1 VLLLS
6 DCAPV
11 VSQIESAYRA
21 GRAEGLRATDRG
33 AMLEAICEYRARL
46 GMVVV
51 FWVPSHE
58 GQVSNAYADAVAK
71 MHLDAPL
78 EAGLTAGVAECVA
91 SRPCLYERQVAGE
104 WELWDRPAFRGTRL
118 QAEGWV
124 AAALADGLT
133 PGRLMAGRADFWG
146 ALAARVGRPLGV
158 EHGDTSKAIAATA
171 LTFGLRVGEVAGVR
185 HGDVWAKRRLAEGDG
200 GGPCTREG
208 RWGCA
213 ACLAARWQQAGQGPG
228 RRRRRRRGA
237 GAGGAQG
244 GVAGATPA
252 AGAALVANAFHVLPV
267 EDADEPEERARFE
280 TLRHVLTECQATAG
294 RGAAAGKLAAQCR
307 AARAQLAGEAGEQPA
322 RAFLATA
329 QAGWEAAAVHQ
340 VVTPAQW
347 SAMRETLAGAAPEWV
362 PEQAKEGEGARRAKE
377 VAGCVRHM
385 HATVGDMLAA
395 HRKRGAAGAEWVRQR
410 EARRPLLHA
419 LLRAWAAVVATRKAG
434 GVLPDEQVAGSE
446 AWEQWVAEQPEA
458 ATRVRRVGEAAQRV
472 SAVLASTHALTR
484 QPGRAK
490 RRWARA
496 LAHATAV
503 AKARRRL
510 AALRERA
517 KAILW
522 AARLRRLGAR
532 RKHSDLMPL
541 TYVTAPHF
549 DDPHL
554 TAPHFT

>member
-1 VLLLS
+1 MRADPLLRTHLRCDVLEQASGAGLRLPGGLHLKLDKHEREVLEAGTCDLEVDVFRKLLALHARWHFHHVRAVDGSKAGAARGGVAAYGEWRGVGREVHPDYRREYDEEIEGAIRWGVVGGARLPSGFETDDAECFAVLAALRRICAECDAAGRDPADQRVLLLS

-213 ACLAARWQQAGQGPG
+213 ACLAARWQQAGQGP
-228 RRRRRRRGA
+228 R
-237 GAGGAQG
+237 
-244 GVAGATPA
+244 
-252 AGAALVANAFHVLPV
+252 
-267 EDADEPEERARFE
+267 
-280 TLRHVLTECQATAG
+280 
-294 RGAAAGKLAAQCR
+294 
-307 AARAQLAGEAGEQPA
+307 
-322 RAFLATA
+322 
-329 QAGWEAAAVHQ
+329 
-340 VVTPAQW
+340 
-347 SAMRETLAGAAPEWV
+347 S
-362 PEQAKEGEGARRAKE
+362 
-377 VAGCVRHM
+377 
-385 HATVGDMLAA
+385 
-395 HRKRGAAGAEWVRQR
+395 
-410 EARRPLLHA
+410 
-419 LLRAWAAVVATRKAG
+419 
-434 GVLPDEQVAGSE
+434 
-446 AWEQWVAEQPEA
+446 
-458 ATRVRRVGEAAQRV
+458 
-472 SAVLASTHALTR
+472 
-484 QPGRAK
+484 
-490 RRWARA
+490 
-496 LAHATAV
+496 
-503 AKARRRL
+503 
-510 AALRERA
+510 
-517 KAILW
+517 
-522 AARLRRLGAR
+522 
-532 RKHSDLMPL
+532 
-541 TYVTAPHF
+541 
-549 DDPHL
+549 
-554 TAPHFT
+554 